1 MSKGTSHDI
10 PPPSTTTKQKLKK
23 NFLHS
28 SVLPLLKLLLSL
40 AVSLSFSQYHEE
52 EIKIGLKMAVHSEM
66 RMNLADWGPIIIHW
80 IRLVA
85 DGRSA
90 ARSALNGIA
99 VCHQLSLFWL
109 PIRRDIHPPVRP
121 SAPPPFPPSRLC
133 LRHILAGLI
142 EMELSSALS
151 RRPPSTVHPGT
162 SAS

>member
-66 RMNLADWGPIIIHW
+66 RMNLAD
-80 IRLVA
+80 
-85 DGRSA
+85 
-90 ARSALNGIA
+90 
-99 VCHQLSLFWL
+99 
-109 PIRRDIHPPVRP
+109 
-121 SAPPPFPPSRLC
+121 
-133 LRHILAGLI
+133 
-142 EMELSSALS
+142 
-151 RRPPSTVHPGT
+151 
-162 SAS
+162 